1 MCIRSALRE
10 LIVAVFVATS
20 GLVPATSVPEHS
32 GHLPR
37 VPVPPP
43 VATSAHPIVLG
54 ASPGTTGTMSLF
66 YALKR
71 LNVTTVHYTR
81 LYNASDGS
89 DETTY
94 GAPSSGAPLPLLAPL
109 FAAEG
114 RPPPVKFGINL
125 EQSIDLTFLRG
136 ARVGGGAKPNR
147 VVCPPHTRTSRG
159 GRHWCRKRSVVA
171 STRGSPREAMRPC
184 ISSSERCGVG
194 SCGRSAMQDRNSKAA
209 VFDALTWLLL
219 HSLSVDSLALPTG
232 SAARRRRYS
241 TRRPWSSSSRC
252 WQLSRTRA

>member
-125 EQSIDLTFLRG
+125 EQSIDLTFLRATEALLDTPAMELLFPLLAAFPN
-136 ARVGGGAKPNR
+136 ARVIL
-147 VVCPPHTRTSRG
+147 TSRDPQ
-159 GRHWCRKRSVVA
+159 KRRWPLRSGCA
-171 STRGSPREAMRPC
+171 S
-184 ISSSERCGVG
+184 
-194 SCGRSAMQDRNSKAA
+194 
-209 VFDALTWLLL
+209 
-219 HSLSVDSLALPTG
+219 
-232 SAARRRRYS
+232 
-241 TRRPWSSSSRC
+241 
-252 WQLSRTRA
+252 